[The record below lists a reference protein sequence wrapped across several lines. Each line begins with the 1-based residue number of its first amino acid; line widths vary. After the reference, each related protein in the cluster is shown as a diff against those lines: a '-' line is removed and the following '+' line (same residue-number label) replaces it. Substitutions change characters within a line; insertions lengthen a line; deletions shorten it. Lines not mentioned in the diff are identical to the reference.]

1 MNIQQCNN
9 IACLLGICLCR
20 LFALCMD
27 VSWKWGFVTVGKV
40 FAKVCQSCISEVVY
54 PQLAPI
60 HCICGP
66 IAHQCVL
73 GVLMGSKTFY
83 PYLHLLDSLCVS
95 EAVTV
100 CLHFLAL
107 AQSHGGT
114 SGSIHTSHQAFASVC
129 AHVYMMPVYIHVY
142 IYTYIHTYMYIH
154 IHTYIRT
161 YIYIQMWTDCTSW
174 LSASR

>member
-1 MNIQQCNN
+1 MF
-9 IACLLGICLCR
+9 R
-20 LFALCMD
+20 
-27 VSWKWGFVTVGKV
+27 GFVTVGKV

-100 CLHFLAL
+100 CLRFLAL
-107 AQSHGGT
+107 AQLHGGT
-114 SGSIHTSHQAFASVC
+114 SGFIHTSHQAFASVSVPMC
-129 AHVYMMPVYIHVY
+129 I
-142 IYTYIHTYMYIH
+142 
-154 IHTYIRT
+154 
-161 YIYIQMWTDCTSW
+161 
-174 LSASR
+174 